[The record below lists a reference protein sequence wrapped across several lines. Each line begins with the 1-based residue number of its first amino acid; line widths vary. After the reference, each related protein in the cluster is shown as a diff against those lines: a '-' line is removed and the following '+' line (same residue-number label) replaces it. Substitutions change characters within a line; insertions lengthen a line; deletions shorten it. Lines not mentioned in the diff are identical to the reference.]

1 MFMGIALLLAVYSSF
16 LPFVANYGNTMQY
29 TAAYYGALSA
39 LERGVLAASYAGPG
53 FDGES
58 GRKIWTHTG
67 NDSDTNPN
75 NFYTYGNPDQSS
87 LKWTVKSSTTQI
99 PTTWNGNVEADFWGS
114 NDSTSKN
121 YNTMEYN
128 RSEIIPLGVIEKIEP
143 ANYYTA
149 EQRDYTLKT
158 PGEIK
163 VSLRLNP
170 YLTGGAF
177 SGSNH
182 KRDNRELADSIRQT
196 PLVNWTLKGYTNGKN
211 GVKDNEPF
219 SIIPYESR
227 TLSKIYDSD
236 TLIRGAKLQN
246 GAANISFGKKS
257 GIFEN
262 QNTSAINLIS
272 SVEDQLSKDKY
283 SDIFENTKNI
293 NLTLDLTNLLKSE
306 WKMVYP
312 FLEYQIESTSAKIS
326 DRFFTVQGEGKVGNY
341 NIRLQIKKPV
351 LDQAALGNF
360 TIIF

>member
-58 GRKIWTHTG
+58 GRKIWTHRG
-67 NDSDTNPN
+67 NDSDQNPN
-75 NFYTYGNPDQSS
+75 NFYTYGNPKQSS
-87 LKWTVKSSTTQI
+87 LYWTVKSSTTQI

-121 YNTMEYN
+121 YNAMEYN

-143 ANYYTA
+143 QSYYTGA
-149 EQRDYTLKT
+149 QRNYTLQSPK
-158 PGEIK
+158 EIK
-163 VSLRLNP
+163 VSLRFNP
-170 YLTGGAF
+170 YLTENAF
-177 SGSNH
+177 AGTNH
-182 KRDNRELADSIRQT
+182 EKDKRKPASSIEKT

-211 GVKDNEPF
+211 EVKDNEPF

-227 TLSKIYDSD
+227 TLREIHKSD
-236 TLIRGAKLQN
+236 TLIRGEKLKD
-246 GAANISFGKKS
+246 GSTTLSFGDNTGVFGEKS
-257 GIFEN
+257 VINTISAEEEKLKENYKSIF
-262 QNTSAINLIS
+262 A
-272 SVEDQLSKDKY
+272 K
-283 SDIFENTKNI
+283 TKNT
-293 NLTLDLTNLLKSE
+293 NLTLDLTNLLKSQGN
-306 WKMVYP
+306 MVYP
-312 FLEYQIESTSAKIS
+312 FLEYQILSTNSNAKIS
-326 DRFFTVQGEGKVGNY
+326 DRFFTVHGEGKVGNY

>member
-29 TAAYYGALSA
+29 TAAYYWALSA

-67 NDSDTNPN
+67 NDSDKNPN

-87 LKWTVKSSTTQI
+87 LKWTVKSSTNQI
-99 PTTWNGNVEADFWGS
+99 PTPWNGNVEADFWGT
-114 NDSTSKN
+114 NNSTSKD
-121 YNTMEYN
+121 YNAMEYN

-143 ANYYTA
+143 ANYYTGA
-149 EQRDYTLKT
+149 QRTYTLQNHD
-158 PGEIK
+158 EIK

-170 YLTGGAF
+170 YLTGSAF
-177 SGSNH
+177 AEGNW
-182 KRDNRELADSIRQT
+182 DNRKLANSIDKT
-196 PLVNWTLKGYTNGKN
+196 PLVNWTLKGYTKGGDN
-211 GVKDNEPF
+211 VEANEPF

-227 TLSKIYDSD
+227 TLSKIHKSD
-236 TLIRGAKLQN
+236 TLIRGAILKD
-246 GAANISFGKKS
+246 GATTLSFGDNDKVLGNPSVINTISAEEDKLKDS
-257 GIFEN
+257 YKNIFN
-262 QNTSAINLIS
+262 
-272 SVEDQLSKDKY
+272 K
-283 SDIFENTKNI
+283 TKNA
-293 NLTLDLTNLLKSE
+293 NLTLDLTNLLKSQGN
-306 WKMVYP
+306 MVYP
-312 FLEYQIESTSAKIS
+312 FLEYQILSTKSDAKIS